1 MILFAIYSCVLA
13 ACTWELKV
21 KKNLQAFQADYKIRD
36 TWHTQYSCE
45 LYIDMKQDFSA
56 NFCY

>member
-1 MILFAIYSCVLA
+1 MHLGIKGESV
-13 ACTWELKV
+13 
-21 KKNLQAFQADYKIRD
+21 NLQAFQADYKIHD

-45 LYIDMKQDFSA
+45 LYTDMKQDFST